1 MADDALRARLRR
13 RLDDSPFW
21 TFLGMELVEVA
32 EGLARVR
39 LTLRPELR
47 NSFGIMHG
55 GALGALVDSAGGL
68 AVLSTGVDGP
78 IPTVEYSL
86 NFLAPVDAGAVTAE
100 GRLLRRGRR
109 IAVSEVTV
117 TDEAGR
123 LIAKGLVTNLIAE
136 EPR

>member
-1 MADDALRARLRR
+1 MADNAILARLIRR
-13 RLDDSPFW
+13 VDRSPFW
-21 TFLGMELVEVA
+21 KFLGMELASA
-32 EGLARVR
+32 EEGVARVR
-39 LTLRPELR
+39 LALRPDLK

-55 GALGALVDSAGGL
+55 GVIGALVDSAGGL
-68 AVLSTGVDGP
+68 ALLTTGVDGP

-86 NFLAPVDAGAVTAE
+86 NFLAPVEGGTVTAE

-123 LIAKGLVTNLIAE
+123 LIAKGLVTNLVAE
-136 EPR
+136 

>member
-1 MADDALRARLRR
+1 MADETILARLLRR
-13 RLDDSPFW
+13 VDRSPFW
-21 TFLGMELVEVA
+21 KLLGMELIGAE

-39 LTLRPELR
+39 LTLRPDLQ
-47 NSFGIMHG
+47 NSQGIMHG

-68 AVLSTGVDGP
+68 AVLTAGVEGP

-123 LIAKGLVTNLIAE
+123 LIAKGLVTNLVGE
-136 EPR
+136 

>member
-1 MADDALRARLRR
+1 MADETILARLLRR
-13 RLDDSPFW
+13 VDRSPFW
-21 TFLGMELVEVA
+21 KLLGMELIGAE

-39 LTLRPELR
+39 LTLRPDLQ
-47 NSFGIMHG
+47 NSRGIMHG

-68 AVLSTGVDGP
+68 AVLTTGVDGS

-86 NFLAPVDAGAVTAE
+86 NFLAPVEGGTVTAE

-123 LIAKGLVTNLIAE
+123 LIAKGLVTNLVAE
-136 EPR
+136 

>member
-1 MADDALRARLRR
+1 MADETILARLLRR
-13 RLDDSPFW
+13 VDHSPFW
-21 TFLGMELVEVA
+21 KFLGMELIGAE
-32 EGLARVR
+32 EGLVRVR
-39 LTLRPELR
+39 LTLRPDLQ
-47 NSFGIMHG
+47 NSLGIMHG

-68 AVLSTGVDGP
+68 AVLTTGVDGP

-86 NFLAPVDAGAVTAE
+86 NFLAPVEGGAVTAE

-123 LIAKGLVTNLIAE
+123 LIAKGLVTNLVAE
-136 EPR
+136 

>member
-1 MADDALRARLRR
+1 VADETILARLLRR
-13 RLDDSPFW
+13 VDRSPFW
-21 TFLGMELVEVA
+21 KLLGMELIGAE
-32 EGLARVR
+32 EGLVRVR
-39 LTLRPELR
+39 LTLRPDLQ
-47 NSFGIMHG
+47 NSRGVMHG

-68 AVLSTGVDGP
+68 AVLTTGVDGS

-86 NFLAPVDAGAVTAE
+86 NFLAPVEGGTVTAE

-123 LIAKGLVTNLIAE
+123 LIAKGLVTNLVAE
-136 EPR
+136 

>member
-1 MADDALRARLRR
+1 MADETILARLLRR
-13 RLDDSPFW
+13 VDRSPFW
-21 TFLGMELVEVA
+21 KFLGMELVAAE

-39 LTLRPELR
+39 LTLRPDLQ
-47 NSFGIMHG
+47 NSRGIMHG

-68 AVLSTGVDGP
+68 AVLTSGADGAV
-78 IPTVEYSL
+78 PTIEYSL
-86 NFLAPVDAGAVTAE
+86 NFLAPVEGGTVTAE

-123 LIAKGLVTNLIAE
+123 LIAKGLVTNLVAE
-136 EPR
+136 

>member
-1 MADDALRARLRR
+1 MPDETILARLLRR
-13 RLDDSPFW
+13 VDRSPFW
-21 TFLGMELVEVA
+21 KLLGMELIGAE

-39 LTLRPELR
+39 LTLRPDLQ
-47 NSFGIMHG
+47 NSQGIMHG

-68 AVLSTGVDGP
+68 AVLTAGVDGP

-86 NFLAPVDAGAVTAE
+86 NFLAPVEGGTVTAE

-123 LIAKGLVTNLIAE
+123 LIAKGLVTNLVAE
-136 EPR
+136 

>member
-1 MADDALRARLRR
+1 
-13 RLDDSPFW
+13 
-21 TFLGMELVEVA
+21 
-32 EGLARVR
+32 RVR
-39 LTLRPELR
+39 LALRPDLK

-55 GALGALVDSAGGL
+55 GVIGALVDTAGAL
-68 AVLSTGVDGP
+68 ALLTTGVDGP

-86 NFLAPVDAGAVTAE
+86 NFLAPVEGGAVTAE

-123 LIAKGLVTNLIAE
+123 LVAKGLVTNLVAE
-136 EPR
+136 

>member
-1 MADDALRARLRR
+1 VADETILARLLRR
-13 RLDDSPFW
+13 VDRSPFW
-21 TFLGMELVEVA
+21 KLLGMELIGAE
-32 EGLARVR
+32 EGLVRVR
-39 LTLRPELR
+39 LTLRPDLQ
-47 NSFGIMHG
+47 NSRGIMHG

-68 AVLSTGVDGP
+68 AVLTTGVDGS

-86 NFLAPVDAGAVTAE
+86 NFLAPVEGGTVTAE

-123 LIAKGLVTNLIAE
+123 LIAKGLVTNLVAE
-136 EPR
+136 

>member
-1 MADDALRARLRR
+1 VSDETILAHLLRR
-13 RLDDSPFW
+13 VDRSPFW
-21 TFLGMELVEVA
+21 KLLGMELIGAE

-39 LTLRPELR
+39 LTLRPDLQ
-47 NSFGIMHG
+47 NSRGIMHG
-55 GALGALVDSAGGL
+55 GALGALVDSTGGL
-68 AVLSTGVDGP
+68 AVLTTGADGP

-86 NFLAPVDAGAVTAE
+86 NFLAPVEGGTVTAE

-123 LIAKGLVTNLIAE
+123 LIAKGLVTNLVAE
-136 EPR
+136 

>member
-1 MADDALRARLRR
+1 MADETILARLLRR
-13 RLDDSPFW
+13 VDRSPFW
-21 TFLGMELVEVA
+21 KLLGMELIGAE
-32 EGLARVR
+32 EGLVRVR
-39 LTLRPELR
+39 LTLRPDLQ
-47 NSFGIMHG
+47 NSRGIMHG

-68 AVLSTGVDGP
+68 AVLTTGVDGS

-86 NFLAPVDAGAVTAE
+86 NFLAPVEGGTVTAE

-123 LIAKGLVTNLIAE
+123 LIAKGLVTNLVAE
-136 EPR
+136 